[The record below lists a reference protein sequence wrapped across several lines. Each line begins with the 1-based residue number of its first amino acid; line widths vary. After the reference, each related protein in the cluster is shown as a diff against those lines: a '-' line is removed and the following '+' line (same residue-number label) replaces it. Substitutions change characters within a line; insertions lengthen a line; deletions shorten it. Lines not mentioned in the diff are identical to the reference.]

1 MENVTPLK
9 ARTSHNDSPSN
20 SRISTPG
27 PGLSPDPIIADSAQC
42 SMDDDVDGLRPRIH
56 LSTPKQN
63 FELLASRTVSQA
75 ISEESR
81 TSKLPA
87 SPLDSISPSLYP
99 RFPRFSITTES
110 SHPDLSTDEVT
121 STRIST
127 DEEGIVATRRSS
139 NISNSR
145 SSRSQKLQGTLHRAM
160 STPSVGLTRLGNRI
174 KRAPSTL
181 LHRRSSKDSP
191 RTVSGSQAKVWHIK
205 LLGWDR

>member
-1 MENVTPLK
+1 MENVAPLE
-9 ARTSHNDSPSN
+9 ARTASDLNDGPPN

-27 PGLSPDPIIADSAQC
+27 PGPSPDLMIADSAQC
-42 SMDDDVDGLRPRIH
+42 AMDTEVDDDRPRKH
-56 LSTPKQN
+56 LSTPKHN

-75 ISEESR
+75 ISEETR

-87 SPLDSISPSLYP
+87 SPLDSINPSLYP

-110 SHPDLSTDEVT
+110 SHPDLSADEVT

-139 NISNSR
+139 NTSNTR
-145 SSRSQKLQGTLHRAM
+145 SSKRHKLQITLHRAM
-160 STPSVGLTRLGNRI
+160 STPTIGLRRLGNRI

-181 LHRRSSKDSP
+181 LARRNSKESP
-191 RTVSGSQAKVWHIK
+191 RTVSQNQAEVW
-205 LLGWDR
+205 